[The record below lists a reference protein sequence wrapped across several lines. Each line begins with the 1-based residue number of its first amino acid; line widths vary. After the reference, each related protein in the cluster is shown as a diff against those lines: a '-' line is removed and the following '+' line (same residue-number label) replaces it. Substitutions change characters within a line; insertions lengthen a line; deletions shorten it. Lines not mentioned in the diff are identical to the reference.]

1 MLVVLYLVACVV
13 IAVHPDDPIVHD
25 DEVLHLPILLGP
37 LSELWEGVYEVS
49 RLETKDDVATS
60 CVLEYDLLMS
70 EDGYLGGLLD
80 FRLFDLL
87 SWSFELLRS
96 RLKEVNL
103 FPQLNEVVHPYV
115 LLHAFLHSV
124 DITEFVNS

>member
-1 MLVVLYLVACVV
+1 MAFVV

-25 DEVLHLPILLGP
+25 YEVLHLPIPDGP
-37 LSELWEGVYEVS
+37 LSELWVGVDEVS
-49 RLETKDDVATS
+49 RLETKEDVGTS

-96 RLKEVNL
+96 WLKEVNL
-103 FPQLNEVVHPYV
+103 FP
-115 LLHAFLHSV
+115 
-124 DITEFVNS
+124 